1 MGYPYLTM
9 NIPTPDKMTF
19 LIVDDMDNMRRSIRA
34 MLKLIG
40 YGKTILEA
48 GNGRDAWNLLDQ
60 NKQQVHFIV
69 SDWNMP
75 LMTGTEL
82 LNKVRADRRFRDIP
96 FLMITAEANMEIV
109 AEAAENDVD
118 AYLTKPFVTVSL
130 EKKIDA
136 LIQNAINPEPLAIHL
151 NKVRDLEET
160 GDIDGAIEEAKLAV
174 SANERSSRP
183 LRELGRLYFKKNDIT
198 QASACFL
205 QAIEFNQLDV
215 TSFHYLGQ
223 IYYRQGEFDLAIDY
237 FSRAMDISPRHADRS
252 IKFATL
258 LLKKKLTRQAE
269 RIFSLVL
276 KNHSTNQQFREEI
289 AERCLEGGLYD
300 LAIRVFSEALRLDP
314 ARSQLN
320 KKLGTALRLKEQP
333 REAVLYLEKAAENAP
348 EDVELLI
355 EIAQTYLDMGKPIPA
370 ERWATKV
377 IRIDAEN
384 EMAKKIIARCD

>member
-1 MGYPYLTM
+1 M

-75 LMTGTEL
+75 FMTGTEL
-82 LNKVRADRRFRDIP
+82 LNKIRADRRFRDIP

-136 LIQNAINPEPLAIHL
+136 LIQSATNPEPLAIHL
-151 NKVRDLEET
+151 SKVRDLEET

-183 LRELGRLYFKKNDIT
+183 LRELGRLYLRKNDIA
-198 QASACFL
+198 QASACFQ

-223 IYYRQGEFDLAIDY
+223 IYYRQGEIDLAIDF

-258 LLKKKLTRQAE
+258 LLKKNLIKQAE

-289 AERCLEGGLYD
+289 ADRCLEGGLYD
-300 LAIRVFSEALRLDP
+300 MAIRVFSETLRLNP
-314 ARSQLN
+314 TRTQLN
-320 KKLGTALRLKEQP
+320 KKLGTAFRLKEQP
-333 REAVLYLEKAAENAP
+333 REAVLYLEKAAENDP
-348 EDVELLI
+348 EDVALLI

-370 ERWATKV
+370 ERWAIKV
-377 IRIDAEN
+377 IRIDPEN
-384 EMAKKIIARCD
+384 EMAKKIIAKCD